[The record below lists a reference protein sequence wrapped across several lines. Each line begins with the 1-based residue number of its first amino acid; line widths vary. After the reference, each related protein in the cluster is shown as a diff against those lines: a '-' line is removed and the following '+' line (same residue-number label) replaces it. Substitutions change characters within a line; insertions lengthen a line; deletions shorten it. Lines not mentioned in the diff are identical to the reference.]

1 MNRIKLIST
10 FVLLIIIQS
19 FAQDSLKLKHWQH
32 LSFSTDSVYGTE
44 STRAYNELLKGKKGR
59 KIIVAVIDSG
69 CDTEHEDL
77 KNVLWVN
84 EGEIPGNGIDDD
96 NNGYIDDVHGWN
108 FLGDV
113 SGETLEL
120 TRKYITYNK
129 EFLNVK
135 NTDNLSK
142 KESKRYK
149 EYLKVKKELE
159 GERAKFEKYRKRL
172 TKHSETFKENYN
184 VLLTHLGKDDFSTED
199 LKKISSTDST
209 IIKSKK
215 AIELLFKKNKKSKT
229 LKELIAKM
237 SEKEAKSKKYYS
249 RKLDFN
255 LNPEFISRKESD
267 YDESNFDNFN
277 YGNNTYLVGG
287 KDNGHGTHC
296 AGIIAAERDN
306 KKGMNG
312 IADNVEIMVIRAVPE
327 GDEHDR
333 DIAGAMRYAAD
344 NGANIISMS
353 YGKSVSF
360 NKEGVDEAIK
370 YCVEK
375 NILFIHA
382 AGNSS
387 KNLDVEDNFPNVKNS
402 KKNAKSWIEV
412 GASSWEIGK
421 NIPAIFSNYG
431 KKSVD
436 LFAPGVKIYSTVP
449 FSSYDS
455 YNGTSM
461 ATPVVA
467 GVAAILMSY
476 FPDLSAQQVKKIL
489 MKSVTKLNSM
499 DVNLPNNKRK
509 KDYKM
514 VKFGDLSRSGGI
526 VNAYKAVKLAE
537 KMTK

>member
-44 STRAYNELLKGKKGR
+44 STRAYNELLKGKKGK